1 MTQIQVSILENQNE
15 DGLDCIHS
23 PFWTNYTPFCRNED
37 GLDALVYHKS
47 STIVLSWYYAY
58 DERTQLTCEA
68 SYSETRVRNEGK
80 SILNLPAYEVS
91 P

>member
-1 MTQIQVSILENQNE
+1 MKMGWIAFILHFGQTILHFVE
-15 DGLDCIHS
+15 
-23 PFWTNYTPFCRNED
+23 NED